1 MICIII
7 IFIILTVLFYIKKL
21 RLLMTASVFLII
33 LFGILKSNL
42 DFFIIPDNSIK
53 YFPDTERKSSIELV
67 GIIKDFPDYDSNKI
81 RFVLESEE
89 LISTEEKLLVSGD
102 LSVTLRE
109 DIFSKSENLQPILN
123 VGDRIVLKGK
133 LLKPPSRRN
142 PGEFDYKKYLEL
154 HDIHKTFLVSG
165 YKNVKVI
172 ESANYGFI
180 YQKIIF
186 PAKAFALKNIDI
198 HQKDDEAAYL
208 KGLVTGDR
216 NDISSETKEAFINTG
231 VMHLIAVS
239 GLNVAYIII
248 FVTLFLSLFRIPLA
262 SKTILTILILIFYSL
277 FTGSPASI
285 VRATIMG
292 ILILLSFLFERKL
305 NFYNTIGIAAIIIL
319 IYDSKQLFDAGFI
332 LSFSAVL
339 TMAFIFNSFEK
350 VFMNK
355 IIKWNIKGRKIILG
369 LATLLFTTLAA
380 QIGTLPITV
389 NYFGK
394 ISIISLLANIV
405 VVPFAN
411 LSLAIGFLQI
421 LVGLFSDFLSSVI
434 SETNNVILYL
444 QLYFI
449 KWCASLRFAYLNVPD
464 FSLLNVSVY
473 YIVMVLFVTIKSKR
487 EIAFRFILSFI
498 ILLSVLL
505 INADF
510 NKNLRVTFIDVG
522 QGDCALIQTPN
533 DKTILVDCGIITFNY
548 NSGER
553 TIAPYMRRN
562 GIHQIDLLII
572 SHLHNDHIGGINYLI
587 ENFKVGKILE
597 SGQSSESSLISKMN
611 SLILIKKIPRETV
624 RAGDLIDVLDNIRLY
639 FLFPDNKFVNDD
651 GRTLDNNLN
660 NGSVVFLLKY
670 RDNTFFFT
678 GDIEKEGERF
688 LTEKFSGFLRTDV
701 LKVAHH
707 GSITSSTIP
716 FVLKNM
722 PGISVISCGMF
733 NKFNHPSDII
743 LRRLKGLGSRI
754 YRTDLHGAVILKSD
768 GSSVKVVEWK

>member
-1 MICIII
+1 
-7 IFIILTVLFYIKKL
+7 
-21 RLLMTASVFLII
+21 MTASVFLII